1 MSTVDWFRV
10 LADMQRCG
18 MSLRQVSSRTGV
30 TRWRIYEVWR
40 GSTPDLRHADGEKL
54 LALWCK
60 HTRRQREQ
68 APRLGMP
75 NGDELQSGLQ

>member
-30 TRWRIYEVWR
+30 TRWIV
-40 GSTPDLRHADGEKL
+40 
-54 LALWCK
+54 
-60 HTRRQREQ
+60 
-68 APRLGMP
+68 
-75 NGDELQSGLQ
+75 